1 MQTTRQRIIQLLR
14 RKNGLTTGELGD
26 TLNIS
31 ATAVRRH
38 LSTLEAQGTVFHRV
52 ERRGMGRPSYVYRL
66 ADGTPEVFP
75 QSYTAFATS
84 VIQKLAELEGEKT
97 PEVLIN
103 ALLEKRHRQYI
114 TKTRGET
121 LSDRV
126 ASLARLMEKEGRM
139 NTWQQLGDEQF
150 VLREH
155 NCPFQR
161 LNGSS
166 EYFCRCELALL
177 RKTLQA
183 EVKRVSHILEGDVA
197 CAFVIQGHSNG
208 KHVAAS
214 RPRYALPETLAA

>member
-1 MQTTRQRIIQLLR
+1 MQATRQKIIQLLR
-14 RKNGLTTGELGD
+14 RRSGLTTGDLSD
-26 TLNIS
+26 MLKIS

-52 ERRGMGRPSYVYRL
+52 EQRGMGRPSYVYRL

-75 QSYTAFATS
+75 QSYTAFAAS
-84 VIQKLAELEGEKT
+84 VVQKLAELDGGKT
-97 PEVLIN
+97 AEELIN
-103 ALLEKRHRQYI
+103 ALQEKRQRQYI

-126 ASLARLMEKEGRM
+126 ACLAQLMEKEGRM
-139 NTWQQLGDEQF
+139 NTWQRLDDEQF

-155 NCPFQR
+155 NCPFHR

-166 EYFCRCELALL
+166 EFFCRGELALL

-197 CAFVIQGHSNG
+197 CAFVIQGRSNG
-208 KHVAAS
+208 RHMAVNQ
-214 RPRYALPETLAA
+214 PRYALPDTLAA